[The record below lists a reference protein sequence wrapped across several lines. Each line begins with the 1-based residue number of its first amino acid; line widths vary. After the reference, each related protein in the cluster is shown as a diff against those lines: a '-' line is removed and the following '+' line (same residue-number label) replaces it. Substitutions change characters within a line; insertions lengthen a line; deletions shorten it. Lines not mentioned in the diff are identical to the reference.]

1 MNGEY
6 LMVHLR
12 RTSVTK
18 EIQMNWLEDMAFES
32 LIDGHRLVLDADESA
47 GGKDRGPRPK
57 GLLLVSLAGCTA
69 MDVISILKKMREP
82 VTWFNLKVSGDIAE
96 EHPKK
101 FTGFTVTY
109 QFKKSDGLNPQNVQK
124 AIELSQ
130 HKYCGVSA
138 TLKDSHEV
146 EWSIEYL

>member
-1 MNGEY
+1 MI
-6 LMVHLR
+6 
-12 RTSVTK
+12 K
-18 EIQMNWLEDMAFES
+18 EIQMQWLEDMAFES
-32 LIDGHRLVLDADESA
+32 QLDGHRLMLDADENV

-82 VTWFNLKVSGDIAE
+82 VSWFNLKVSGDLSE

-101 FTGFTVTY
+101 YISFKVIY

-130 HKYCGVSA
+130 NKYCGVSA
-138 TLKDSHEV
+138 TLRDAHEV
-146 EWSIEYL
+146 TWEIEYI